1 MDNAGQLCPCGSG
14 LRATRCCEAP
24 AALFAPNAAGW
35 RLDGLVAEAQKS
47 AAEGRSE
54 AALRLLRDVL
64 DLAPGRGDALLPL
77 ARLLKAK
84 GEARPAE
91 VLLRRLIGLD
101 PNHIEATQELALMLF
116 ERGALAEAENIARN
130 AMRIAPHHPQ
140 SHNLLGMIFTEANR
154 AWLGEYHYRRALA
167 LRHERDPILLANLA
181 WSLKNQGRAAPARAL
196 YEEALRANPNE
207 IKTLLGWAALE
218 EADRDFPRALALLDQ
233 AEALAPGSAAVR
245 LARATC
251 LERAGRAD
259 AALALLDAGEAASLG
274 ATEWSQKGR
283 LLDRLGRHSAAFA
296 AFTAGKARARAQGAP
311 TYLATVAED
320 LARRL
325 RGFFTSERL
334 ATLPRPAPGGEGA
347 QPLFILGFPRS
358 GTTLIEQILTSHP
371 DIAGGDEL
379 PFINDLAQSLPRLL
393 DSTLAYPE
401 ALAELWMADRR
412 DGLSLLRESYLR
424 AARLAGVP
432 GEGAAGSAARW
443 FTDKMPLN
451 ETHLGLIA
459 LLFPESPLIHLIR
472 HPLDVVLSVFSNHL
486 THGYYCAAEL
496 ETIARHYVRV
506 MDLVRQYRGQMT
518 LRYLPLRYEEVVAAP
533 EASVRRL
540 LAFIGAG
547 FDPACLAFH
556 ENRRHAR
563 TASYAQVTEPLYD
576 RSLGRYRHYL
586 AELAPVI
593 PILAPLIERLGYQI
607 EGAAPR
613 PTPSPARAAA
623 PGTDAVSPE
632 EVLSDEAAAS
642 LLKEAGEHEQA
653 GRFPAAEAAL
663 SGLLRARPDHPHA
676 NHLMGVIDYRAGR
689 IEAALARM
697 ERSLTLAP
705 ANPLYPRNLCEVY
718 RAAGRHEEALRTGLR
733 AVEMAP
739 EDPLALGNLG
749 IIHYSRLEITEALA
763 CAERALARLPD
774 HANAHFLRAEAL
786 LLSGDWAAG
795 WEEYEWRFRLPG
807 AARSLPET
815 DEPAWDG
822 APLPDGRLLL
832 VADQGFGDAIQFCRY
847 IPWAAA
853 RAKEIVVACS
863 REIMPL
869 MAQFPAVR
877 QVVDRWEACGR
888 FDAYA
893 ALSGLP
899 RLHGTRPGTIPAD
912 IPYLAADPARVEHWR
927 ERLARLLPAGLA
939 RIGLAWA
946 GRPSHNNDRYRSMR
960 LSTLAPLAAVPGVA
974 LVALQKGA
982 AMAEIGDDR
991 GPAPLLSLGPALGDF
1006 AETMAV
1012 LDNLDLVITVDTAL
1026 GHLAGAMGK
1035 PVWIMLPFA
1044 PDWRWRAT
1052 GTTTA
1057 WYPSVRLFRQ
1067 DWRRQWPA
1075 LVEDVAAALGDH
1087 FGLA

>member
-1 MDNAGQLCPCGSG
+1 MAGTGPLCSCGSG
-14 LRATRCCEAP
+14 LSAARCCEAP
-24 AALFAPNAAGW
+24 AAVFAPGPAGW
-35 RLDGLVAEAQKS
+35 RLDGLLAEARKS
-47 AAEGRSE
+47 VSEGKSE
-54 AALRLLRDVL
+54 AALRLLRDIL
-64 DLAPGRGDALLPL
+64 DLAPGRADALLLL
-77 ARLLKAK
+77 ARLLKAQR
-84 GEARPAE
+84 ETRPAE
-91 VLLRRLIGLD
+91 VLLQRLVGLD
-101 PNHIEATQELALMLF
+101 PNHSEATQELALLLF
-116 ERGALAEAENIARN
+116 ERGALAEAETVARN
-130 AMRIAPHHPQ
+130 AIRIAPHHPQ

-167 LRHERDPILLANLA
+167 LRQERDPILLANLA
-181 WSLKNQGRAAPARAL
+181 WSLKNQGRAASARAL

-218 EADRDFPRALALLDQ
+218 EADRNFPRAQALLDQ
-233 AEALAPGSAAVR
+233 AEALAPGNAAVR

-251 LERAGRAD
+251 FEREGRAD
-259 AALALLDAGEAASLG
+259 AALALLDADDEAARG

-283 LLDRLGRHSAAFA
+283 LLDRLGRHPEAFA
-296 AFTAGKARARAQGAP
+296 AFAAGKARARAEGAP
-311 TYLATVAED
+311 TYLAAAAED

-334 ATLPRPAPGGEGA
+334 ATLPGAAPGGAGA
-347 QPLFILGFPRS
+347 QPIFILGFPRS

-371 DIAGGDEL
+371 EITAGDEL
-379 PFINDLAQSLPRLL
+379 PFINDLAQSLPRIL

-412 DGLSLLRESYLR
+412 DGLARLRESYLR

-432 GEGAAGSAARW
+432 AEGDHGPRPAARW

-496 ETIARHYVRV
+496 ETIARHYGLV
-506 MDLVRQYRGQMT
+506 MDLVAHYRGQMT
-518 LRYLPLRYEEVVAAP
+518 LRYLPLRYEDVVAAP

-540 LAFIGAG
+540 LGFIGAD

-607 EGAAPR
+607 EGVAPPVIGAAPNAE
-613 PTPSPARAAA
+613 TPAPAEELSEEDAAA
-623 PGTDAVSPE
+623 
-632 EVLSDEAAAS
+632 LLQEAQT
-642 LLKEAGEHEQA
+642 HEQA
-653 GRFPAAEAAL
+653 GRLAAAEAAL
-663 SGLLRARPDHPHA
+663 VRLLRARPDHPHA
-676 NHLMGVIDYRAGR
+676 NHLMGVVAYRLGR

-697 ERSLTLAP
+697 ERSLALDPGNA
-705 ANPLYPRNLCEVY
+705 LYPRNLCEIY
-718 RAAGRHEEALRTGLR
+718 RAAGRPEEALRTGLR

-749 IIHYSRLEITEALA
+749 IIHYSRLEIAAALV
-763 CAERALARLPD
+763 CAERALARMPD

-786 LLSGDWAAG
+786 LISGDWAAG

-807 AARSLPET
+807 AGRAMPET
-815 DEPAWDG
+815 DKPAWDG
-822 APLPDGRLLL
+822 LRLPEGRLLL
-832 VADQGFGDAIQFCRY
+832 IADQGFGDAIQFCRY

-853 RAKEIVVACS
+853 RARDIVLACG

-869 MAQFPAVR
+869 MAQFPGIG
-877 QVVDRWEACGR
+877 QVVERWEACGR

-893 ALSGLP
+893 ALSSLA
-899 RLHGTRPGTIPAD
+899 RLHGTRPETIPAD
-912 IPYLAADPARVEHWR
+912 IPYLTADPARAEHWR
-927 ERLARLLPAGLA
+927 ARLARLLPAGLV
-939 RIGLAWA
+939 RIGIAWA
-946 GRPSHNNDRYRSMR
+946 GRPSHNNDRHRSIR
-960 LSTLAPLAAVPGVA
+960 LAALAPLAQVPGIA

-982 AMAEIGDDR
+982 AMAEIAEDR

-1012 LDNLDLVITVDTAL
+1012 LDNLDMVITVDTAL

-1035 PVWIMLPFA
+1035 PAWIMLPFA

-1067 DWRRQWPA
+1067 DRRRQWPA
-1075 LVEDVAAALGDH
+1075 VVEDVAAALRAQLGRR
-1087 FGLA
+1087 

>member
-1 MDNAGQLCPCGSG
+1 MGVAGPLCPCGSG
-14 LRATRCCEAP
+14 LRAVRCCEAP
-24 AALFAPNAAGW
+24 AAVFAPNAGGW
-35 RLDGLVAEAQKS
+35 RLDGLIAEARKS
-47 AAEGRSE
+47 AVEGKRE
-54 AALRLLRDVL
+54 AALDLLRDVL
-64 DLAPGRGDALLPL
+64 DLAPGRGDALLAL

-84 GEARPAE
+84 GETRPAE
-91 VLLRRLIGLD
+91 MLLRRLVGLD
-101 PNHIEATQELALMLF
+101 PNHGEATQELALILF
-116 ERGALAEAENIARN
+116 ERGALAEAEASARN
-130 AMRIAPHHPQ
+130 AIRIAPHHPQ

-167 LRHERDPILLANLA
+167 LRRERDPILLANLA

-196 YEEALRANPNE
+196 YEEAHRGNPNE
-207 IKTLLGWAALE
+207 IKTLIGWAALE
-218 EADRDFPRALALLDQ
+218 EADRDFPRAQALLDQ

-251 LERAGRAD
+251 LEREGRAE
-259 AALALLDAGEAASLG
+259 AALALLETGEAAALG

-283 LLDRLGRHSAAFA
+283 LLDRLGRHAAAFA
-296 AFTAGKARARAQGAP
+296 AFTAGKARARELGAP
-311 TYLATVAED
+311 RYLAPAAED

-334 ATLPRPAPGGEGA
+334 ATLPHPAPGADGA

-371 DIAGGDEL
+371 AIAGGDEL

-412 DGLSLLRESYLR
+412 DGLSLVREQYLR

-451 ETHLGLIA
+451 EMHLGLIA
-459 LLFPESPLIHLIR
+459 LLFPEAPLIHLIR

-496 ETIARHYVRV
+496 ETIARHYVLV
-506 MDLVRQYRGQMT
+506 MELVQHYRAQMT

-533 EASVRRL
+533 AASVRRL
-540 LAFIGAG
+540 LAFIGAE
-547 FDPACLAFH
+547 FDPACLDFH

-593 PILAPLIERLGYQI
+593 PILAPLIARLGYEI
-607 EGAAPR
+607 EGAAP
-613 PTPSPARAAA
+613 PARAATPGPAAA
-623 PGTDAVSPE
+623 PDPASPE
-632 EVLSDEAAAS
+632 ADLSDEAAAA
-642 LLKEAGEHEQA
+642 LLQEAGAHEQA
-653 GRFPAAEAAL
+653 GRFAAAEVAL
-663 SGLLRARPDHPHA
+663 SRFLRARPDHPHA
-676 NHLMGVIDYRAGR
+676 NHLMGIVDYRAGR
-689 IEAALARM
+689 VEAALSRM
-697 ERSLTLAP
+697 ERSLVLAP
-705 ANPLYPRNLCEVY
+705 DNPLYPRNLCEVY
-718 RAAGRHEEALRTGLR
+718 RAAGRHEEALATGLR
-733 AVEMAP
+733 AVALAP

-749 IIHYSRLEITEALA
+749 IIHYSRLEITAALA

-815 DEPAWDG
+815 DKPAWDG
-822 APLPDGRLLL
+822 APLRQGRLLL
-832 VADQGFGDAIQFCRY
+832 IADQGFGDAIQFCRY

-853 RAKEIVVACS
+853 RAQAVVVACS

-869 MAQFPAVR
+869 MAQFPAL
-877 QVVDRWEACGR
+877 QVVDRWEACGP
-888 FDAYA
+888 FDTYA

-899 RLHGTRPGTIPAD
+899 RLHRTRPETIPAD
-912 IPYLAADPARVEHWR
+912 TPYLVADPARAEHWR
-927 ERLARLLPAGLA
+927 EHLARLLPPGFK
-939 RIGLAWA
+939 RVGLAWA

-974 LVALQKGA
+974 FVALQKGA
-982 AMAEIGDDR
+982 AMAEISDDR

-1006 AETMAV
+1006 AETMAI
-1012 LDNLDLVITVDTAL
+1012 LDTLDLVITVDTAL

-1035 PVWIMLPFA
+1035 PVWIMLPYA

-1052 GTTTA
+1052 GTTSA
-1057 WYPSVRLFRQ
+1057 WYPSARLFRQ
-1067 DWRRQWPA
+1067 DWRRQWETV
-1075 LVEDVAAALGDH
+1075 VESVAAALGDH
-1087 FGLA
+1087 CGQNSA